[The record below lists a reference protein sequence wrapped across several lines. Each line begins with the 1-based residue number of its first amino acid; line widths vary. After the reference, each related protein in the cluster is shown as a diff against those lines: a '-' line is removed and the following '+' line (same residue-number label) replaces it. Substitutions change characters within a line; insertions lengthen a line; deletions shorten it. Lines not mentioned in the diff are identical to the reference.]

1 MSIIIKYRDVKA
13 TRGPVHLIPPRVEVL
28 QRQFIRERLSGRFG
42 FVVGHEQHPQQGAS
56 MHRPFL
62 FW

>member
-1 MSIIIKYRDVKA
+1 MAIIIKYRDVET
-13 TRGPVHLIPPRVEVL
+13 TRGPVYLIPPCVAIL
-28 QRQFIRERLSGRFG
+28 QRQFIRERLSGRFAL
-42 FVVGHEQHPQQGAS
+42 VISHEQHPQHGAS